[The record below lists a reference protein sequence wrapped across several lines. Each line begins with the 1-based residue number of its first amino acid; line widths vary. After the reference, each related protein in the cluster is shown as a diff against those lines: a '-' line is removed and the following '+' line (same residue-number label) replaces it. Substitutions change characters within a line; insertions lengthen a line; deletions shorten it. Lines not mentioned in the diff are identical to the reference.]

1 MTKYLSSCLLITI
14 CVLISCNTEND
25 SIKTTENSVNLIPF
39 PNSLIQKKGVFEITE
54 KTEIIANN
62 STKNVAQLFI
72 NKIKKT
78 TNFNLTF
85 ANNGTQNIIIFE
97 LDASIE
103 HREGYELS
111 VTTDRIKLKAKTE
124 NGLFYAMQ
132 TLRQLLPKEFESPT
146 VIKKIPWKI
155 PAVEIKDAPRFKY
168 RGTHLDVA
176 RHFSDVATIKAFID
190 QLAYHKINHFHW
202 HLTDDQGWRIEIK
215 KYPKLTKISSQRKG
229 TLIGHYN
236 DQPHQFDGKPY
247 GGFYTQE
254 EIKEIVSYASERFIT
269 VIPEIEMP
277 GHAQAVLAAYP
288 ELSCEANK
296 QYEVWQLWGVSDNV
310 FCPTEATFSFLE
322 GVIDEVIELFP
333 SQYIHI
339 GGDECPKIKWKE
351 SAFCQALIKEKGL
364 KNEHGLQS
372 YFIQRME
379 KYINAKGRQ
388 IIGWDE
394 ILEGGLAPNSTV
406 MSWRGIEGGIEA
418 AKQKHDVIMTPTSHC
433 YLDYYQSTHP
443 DEPLAIGGF
452 LPLKKVYNYEPIP
465 VELTEAESK
474 YILGTQVNLWT
485 EYIPNKTKLNYMAFP
500 RLCALSETAWSTKA
514 VRNFDKFIP
523 RLTKHIERLQLMGIN
538 TANHLY
544 EIESKIESTGKL
556 VNLSFSTLAKAEI
569 YYTLDGSIPNESSNL
584 YDKNLVITENS
595 EVKAQAFLNGE
606 KVGRIWSEKF
616 SIHKA
621 VGKKITLVN
630 QPNDKYKGGGN
641 SSIINGVFGS
651 NERYGDAEWLGFDGK
666 NCEVIIDF
674 GKEAFI
680 EGFSFRNFN
689 GEGQWI
695 YLPKGI
701 RILISNDGKK
711 FKQIANIEVVKTTE
725 KVVTT
730 DYIIKGKST
739 QFLKIIFENYGLI
752 IEEKQGGGN
761 PSWLFVDEIVVY

>member
-190 QLAYHKINHFHW
+190 QLVYHKINHFHW